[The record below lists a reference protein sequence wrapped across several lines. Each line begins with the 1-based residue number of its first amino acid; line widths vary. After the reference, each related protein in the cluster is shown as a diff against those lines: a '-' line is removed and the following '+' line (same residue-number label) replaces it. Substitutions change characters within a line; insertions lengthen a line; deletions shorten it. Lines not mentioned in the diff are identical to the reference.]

1 MKRNK
6 KIKVGVICDNRE
18 QYEKYI
24 QNVAIL
30 LPKRE
35 YIYITEHNLPHGID
49 LYDAVDL
56 RELTRIVRARV
67 SATRLKELTK
77 YGAFNDKSTN
87 TKNS

>member
-6 KIKVGVICDNRE
+6 KIRIGVICDNRE

-24 QNVAIL
+24 QNVAVL

-35 YIYITEHNLPHGID
+35 YIYISETNLPHGID
-49 LYDAVDL
+49 LYDAIDL
-56 RELTRIVRARV
+56 RELTRNVRARI
-67 SATRLKELTK
+67 SATRLKEFTK

-87 TKNS
+87 TENS

>member
-6 KIKVGVICDNRE
+6 KIRIGVICDNRE

-24 QNVAIL
+24 QNVTAL

-35 YIYITEHNLPHGID
+35 YIYISEYDLPHGID

-56 RELTRIVRARV
+56 RELTRLVRARV

-77 YGAFNDKSTN
+77 YGAFDEKPTDN
-87 TKNS
+87 

>member
-6 KIKVGVICDNRE
+6 KVRKFGVICDNRE

-24 QNVAIL
+24 QNVAVL

-35 YIYITEHNLPHGID
+35 YIYISEYELPHGIE

-56 RELTRIVRARV
+56 RELTRLVRARV
-67 SATRLKELTK
+67 FATRLKELTK
-77 YGAFNDKSTN
+77 YGAFDEKPTDN
-87 TKNS
+87 